1 VVSLLAPFPYFG
13 GKSRIASTVWKYLGD
28 PPNYVEPFAGSLAVL
43 LNRPT
48 PGKIETIN
56 DFDGFVANFWRA
68 LQRAPAEVARHATN
82 PVNENDLH
90 ARHAYL
96 LSVKS
101 DMEPRL
107 SGDPEFYDAKL
118 AGWWAWGTSCWI
130 GSGFCAGTGAWQSVD
145 GRLVKCEPGT
155 GNKKQRPHL
164 YAAQGVTKQLPHLGN
179 AGRGV
184 TKNLKTDS
192 GPFDASEGL
201 LDWFHALASRIR
213 TVRVCCGDWSRVTE
227 PSVTERHGI
236 TGIYL
241 DPPYGHDL
249 RSVGLYANDH
259 DVTRDVEAFCLENG
273 NNPKL
278 RIVVSGYEGEYN
290 LPGWRQVNWS
300 ANGGMGN
307 QSQGR
312 GRENKNKE
320 RLWVS
325 PHCLQG
331 ETLFDFE

>member
-1 VVSLLAPFPYFG
+1 MIAPFPYFG
-13 GKSRIASTVWKYLGD
+13 GKSRIASTIWKYLGD

-68 LQRAPAEVARHATN
+68 LQHAPDEVAKHATN

-90 ARHAYL
+90 ARQSYL
-96 LSVKS
+96 LSVKP

-107 SGDPEFYDAKL
+107 NGDPEFYDSKL

-130 GSGFCAGTGAWQSVD
+130 GSGFCVETGSWQSVN
-145 GRLVKCEPGT
+145 GRLVKCAPNT
-155 GNKKQRPHL
+155 GSNKQRPHL
-164 YAAQGVTKQLPHLGN
+164 GDAGTGVTKQLRSSG
-179 AGRGV
+179 
-184 TKNLKTDS
+184 

-201 LDWFHALASRIR
+201 LEWFHELASRIR
-213 TVRVCCGDWSRVTE
+213 TVRVCCGDWSRVCGRSITE
-227 PSVTERHGI
+227 IHGI

-249 RSVGLYANDH
+249 RAVGLYANDH
-259 DVTRDVEAFCLENG
+259 DVTRDVESYCKKNG

-278 RIVVSGYEGEYN
+278 RIVLSGYEGEYD
-290 LPGWRQVNWS
+290 LPGWRKVNWS
-300 ANGGMGN
+300 THGGMGN
-307 QSQGR
+307 LGYSR
-312 GRENKNKE
+312 GRMNKSLE
-320 RLWVS
+320 RLWIS

-331 ETLFDFE
+331 VTLFDFKCENLQDDE